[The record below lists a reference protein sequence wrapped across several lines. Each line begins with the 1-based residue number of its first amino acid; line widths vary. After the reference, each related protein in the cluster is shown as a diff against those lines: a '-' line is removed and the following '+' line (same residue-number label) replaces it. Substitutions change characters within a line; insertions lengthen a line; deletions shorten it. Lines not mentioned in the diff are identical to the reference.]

1 MGDPEVASI
10 THGTHVT
17 TRGRPVGKTY
27 STLRTRRAAQEIS
40 DDKIRIAQMK
50 LDALR
55 GSEERKLAN
64 KKTRARTAR
73 AVVEETAI
81 PTARRKKV
89 VVRDE
94 SPEDM
99 PKPKIPV
106 ESRKQQLYN
115 SWFTRY

>member
-1 MGDPEVASI
+1 MSDSEEENSFEETLPVKK
-10 THGTHVT
+10 
-17 TRGRPVGKTY
+17 GRPVGKTD
-27 STLRTRRAAQEIS
+27 STQRTRRIAQAIS
-40 DDKIRIAQMK
+40 HDKIRIAQMK

-55 GSEERKLAN
+55 ESEERKLAN